1 MWIISLILCKF
12 GENMEV
18 KRYPLCK
25 IQPVMRITAFCSAY
39 VDVRPVGYS
48 YDGEMHDFWESVFVL
63 KGKAGITAG
72 ESVYR
77 LGEGQ
82 MIFHPPMEFHRIWND
97 GDEPLHFLIVSF
109 TASGFHLDSH
119 RICTFPSSDTI
130 AELVRELRK
139 LFVTKEILLLR
150 MVDESCAAAVQSV
163 VNRLENYFLGLL
175 SREEAY
181 PVVEQDKRADL
192 YSAAV
197 SIMHRNLFGRLS
209 ATQIA
214 EHCGMSVSTMQKLFL
229 RYTGMGMMNYYTSLR
244 MRHARQLLESGRSVK
259 EVGMLLGY
267 GDQNYFSTVYRR
279 YFGEPPSAAKGKG
292 IVITSHRGD
301 GKQNH
306 GE

>member
-1 MWIISLILCKF
+1 
-12 GENMEV
+12 MEV
-18 KRYPLCK
+18 RRYPLCK

-39 VDVRPVGYS
+39 VDVRPVGFLFK
-48 YDGEMHDFWESVFVL
+48 GEMHDFWECVFIL

-82 MIFHPPMEFHRIWND
+82 MIFHPPMEFHRIWNE

-109 TASGFHLDSH
+109 TAYGFHLDTH

-130 AELVRELRK
+130 IELVRELRK
-139 LFVTKEILLLR
+139 LFVDNGALLVR
-150 MVDESCAAAVQSV
+150 MMDESCAAAVQSV
-163 VNRLENYFLGLL
+163 VNRMENYFLSLL
-175 SREEAY
+175 NREESY
-181 PVVEQDKRADL
+181 PVVEQDRRAEL

-197 SIMHRNLFGRLS
+197 AIMHQNLSGRLS

-229 RYTGMGMMNYYTSLR
+229 RYVGMGMMNYYTSLR
-244 MRHARQLLESGRSVK
+244 MRHARQLLEKGRSVK

-267 GDQNYFSTVYRR
+267 NDQNYFSTVYRR
-279 YFGEPPSAAKGKG
+279 YFGEPPSATKGKG
-292 IVITSHRGD
+292 ITITSNLD
-301 GKQNH
+301 T
-306 GE
+306 EEI